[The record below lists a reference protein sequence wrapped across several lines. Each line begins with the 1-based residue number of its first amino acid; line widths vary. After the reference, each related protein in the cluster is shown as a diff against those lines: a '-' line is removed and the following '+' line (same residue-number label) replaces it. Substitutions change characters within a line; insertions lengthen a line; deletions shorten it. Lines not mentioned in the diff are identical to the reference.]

1 MITSFTATF
10 IVTAIVV
17 LSYMFVAFAV
27 ASLKKNNGIADVAWG
42 VGFIIAAFVSAA
54 TNERLTERKLLVS
67 ALVLLWGLRLSS
79 YLWMRM
85 HGRSEDWRYHLRRE
99 PWGRFSAIE
108 SFFQVFVVQGILL
121 LIIALP
127 VIYVNTYSGTG
138 LGLLDALGLLLWSG
152 GFFVESVADYQ
163 LFRFKRNEKNKDRI
177 LMDGLWRFSRHPNY
191 FGEVLMWWGIFTIAL
206 SVPGG
211 YATAFGPILLTLLL
225 LRVSGIPV
233 AERRFQGDPDYEQ
246 YRKRTSAFVPWFPSL
261 DSPPSPR

>member
-1 MITSFTATF
+1 MTF
-10 IVTAIVV
+10 IVTAVVV

-27 ASLKKNNGIADVAWG
+27 ASLKKNNGVADVAWG
-42 VGFIIAAFVSAA
+42 VGFIIAAFASAA
-54 TNERLTERKLLVS
+54 ANDMITGRKLLVS

-121 LIIALP
+121 LIVALP
-127 VIYVNTYSGTG
+127 VIYVNTYSGPG
-138 LGLLDALGLLLWSG
+138 FGLLDVLGLLLWSG
-152 GFFVESVADYQ
+152 GFVVESVADYQ
-163 LFRFKRNEKNKDRI
+163 LFRFKRSEKNKDRI
-177 LMDGLWRFSRHPNY
+177 LRDGLWRLSRHPNY
-191 FGEVLMWWGIFTIAL
+191 FGEALMWWGIFVIAL

-211 YATAFGPILLTLLL
+211 YATVFGPMLLTLLL

-246 YRKRTSAFVPWFPSL
+246 YRKRTSAFIPWFPSL
-261 DSPPSPR
+261 DSPPLPR